1 LSEPQDDHQNPAG
14 ANRRALQQSQ
24 PSGELIAQQLAG
36 SPPMNS
42 IIMLRAIQ
50 QAGRGKGVL
59 SAMF

>member
-1 LSEPQDDHQNPAG
+1 
-14 ANRRALQQSQ
+14 
-24 PSGELIAQQLAG
+24 
-36 SPPMNS
+36 MNS